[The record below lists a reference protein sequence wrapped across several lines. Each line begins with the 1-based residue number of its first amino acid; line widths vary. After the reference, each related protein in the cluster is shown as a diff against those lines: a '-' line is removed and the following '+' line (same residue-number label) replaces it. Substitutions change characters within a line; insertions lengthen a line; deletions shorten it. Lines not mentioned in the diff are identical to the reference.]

1 MTGGAVSAGVNV
13 RRWISRILIRPNCSS
28 SRHCFYPSF
37 RVQWFSGG
45 AESARSEFS
54 NQNAYELLGVS
65 ETSSFAEIKASFRKL
80 AKETHPD
87 LAESTNDSDAS
98 KRFVQILAAYEILS
112 DSEKRAHYD
121 MYLISQRK
129 LVVKQSEKGVRFYAN
144 ESNISS
150 YKEMEVVEWLR
161 WYRSAIKDILSE
173 KKVVVGTGYFD
184 VLEADFYSAI
194 HAAYYGPEIE
204 SMDFLPD
211 CFEAEE
217 RSVFDTPEVLHLVS
231 GRDLFGMVCLINKYP
246 ELSFS
251 SNQKLNSST
260 SRDMGICQS
269 EENVNISANFDGT
282 SDFDNPQFRTWTL
295 EDRKLH
301 AYADLEMHVYGK
313 VVALATR
320 VPPKGYCNGIQNEE
334 NQDCI
339 HVFLNSY
346 ECPEKIGKEFIPG
359 EAVGSRIPLGTIT
372 GLGTSPE
379 EGSCFVYNSIGTKTH
394 VIMKHR
400 TMLVKHMHWYGMENE
415 VSVCECRCSR
425 ARLPSS
431 KFWLF
436 EPRCGMHDIGG
447 WYIETFG
454 KDKKGRTIPSQRYWD
469 GFSSNEPFEKR
480 LHPAMYILALAYRT
494 LDLEDA
500 KIRKHTV
507 RDVVSRNLYKMLS
520 WCKKFV

>member
-1 MTGGAVSAGVNV
+1 MTGGAISAGVNV

-251 SNQKLNSST
+251 SNRKLNSST

-282 SDFDNPQFRTWTL
+282 SDFDNPQLRTLTL